1 MKYRATSTPEEL
13 LQAWNTPNDV
23 VDASLSIPGPNKF
36 IPDDFSLVC
45 ERSTE
50 KGSGRDGGGSIRKG
64 SPGDCTAESSVL
76 GEGTVVVEPRKG
88 ENKDEQKVSIVS
100 GLSR

>member
-1 MKYRATSTPEEL
+1 MKYRATPTPEEL
-13 LQAWNTPNDV
+13 LQTWNTPNDV

-50 KGSGRDGGGSIRKG
+50 KGGGCDGGSL
-64 SPGDCTAESSVL
+64 GDSTAESSVL
-76 GEGTVVVEPRKG
+76 GEGTTVVEPRKG
-88 ENKDEQKVSIVS
+88 ET
-100 GLSR
+100 G